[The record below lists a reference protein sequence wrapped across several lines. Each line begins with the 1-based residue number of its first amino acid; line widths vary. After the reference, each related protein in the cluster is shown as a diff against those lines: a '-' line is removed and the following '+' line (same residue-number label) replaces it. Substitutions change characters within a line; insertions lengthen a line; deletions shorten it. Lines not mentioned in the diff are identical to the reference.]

1 MHIWY
6 LYSSYYKC
14 WKKSWLSELKD
25 MNFDLVTA
33 FIMILNYKLFKYL
46 AFLYIEHAEKNFIKI
61 KITFGE

>member
-1 MHIWY
+1 
-6 LYSSYYKC
+6 
-14 WKKSWLSELKD
+14 